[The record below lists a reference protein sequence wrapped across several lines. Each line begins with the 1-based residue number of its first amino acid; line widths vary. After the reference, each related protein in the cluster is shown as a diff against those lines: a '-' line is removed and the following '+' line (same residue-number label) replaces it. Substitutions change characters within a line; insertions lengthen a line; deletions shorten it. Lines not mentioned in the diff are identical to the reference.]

1 MIGSLE
7 PVKEIE
13 ERLDSFYHQRAKQQI
28 LASSGILLEAL
39 EGYIR
44 SATEESTPVT
54 QTKEFSLSHLGF
66 PIVETPDMLDGKAV
80 CRLAFP
86 HQQERQMD
94 LNLPSDSSNVL
105 HQILAAS
112 LVNAVY
118 TRMLLYGNEP
128 PDEPLAEASREVMS
142 LWRGLVGALEAVNQP
157 PDPDAP

>member
-1 MIGSLE
+1 
-7 PVKEIE
+7 
-13 ERLDSFYHQRAKQQI
+13 
-28 LASSGILLEAL
+28 
-39 EGYIR
+39 
-44 SATEESTPVT
+44 
-54 QTKEFSLSHLGF
+54 
-66 PIVETPDMLDGKAV
+66 MLDGKAV

-142 LWRGLVGALEAVNQP
+142 LWRGLVGALEAANQP